1 MHLWRDEP
9 AATTM
14 ELEISTA
21 TLEAMIEGLPTK
33 KAIENKRFR
42 QLHADVKS
50 ATGVVRSV
58 GVSLIGK
65 HPTTAPAG
73 LCTGNGK
80 GDWIAVG
87 DEIRIV
93 AIDESY

>member
-21 TLEAMIEGLPTK
+21 RLEAIIEAIPTK

-42 QLHADVKS
+42 QLRADVKS
-50 ATGVVRSV
+50 ARGVVRSV
-58 GVSLIGK
+58 GVSLIGRN
-65 HPTTAPAG
+65 PTTAPAG
-73 LCTGNGK
+73 LCTGNGE